1 MTARNE
7 RIAWL
12 AMVGI
17 IALVALRAPPRVT
30 PTARDL
36 DFASTVIELRQE
48 IDHRYVRDVG
58 EAELRDAAL
67 RGMLSVL
74 DEFSVYIPPQ
84 NAEAFN
90 LDLQGNFH
98 GVGILVDRQD
108 EAGGLLIIRPIEES
122 PAALA
127 GIRPGDRVVAVD
139 GEDITA
145 LTQDQII
152 EKIQGPLGS
161 LVTLTVERGAGDA
174 LRRLD
179 LSMPRAEI
187 ATPVLDG
194 YRRDENGQA
203 VFWVDPD
210 APVKLGYIRLSRFTR
225 ESAARTAAL
234 VASLHEQGMRGLIL
248 DLRSNPGG
256 LLDEATWLAD
266 LFIDSGVI
274 YSKRGAHSPEE
285 IRYASPQPAAP
296 DFPMVVLVNELSA
309 SASEVLAG
317 ALSDHE
323 RAVIVGTRTFGKGS
337 VQDVI
342 RMSNDGELK
351 LTTAHYYLPSGRLV
365 HRTPGSEDWGVV
377 PDVEVIVDYADPA
390 ELGDRAIEPLFPRQV
405 DAAVEVLLGLI
416 ASEEAS
422 ATRPTT
428 GSATR
433 PARP

>member
-1 MTARNE
+1 
-7 RIAWL
+7 
-12 AMVGI
+12 
-17 IALVALRAPPRVT
+17 LVALRAPPRVT

-187 ATPVLDG
+187 ATPVLD
-194 YRRDENGQA
+194 
-203 VFWVDPD
+203 
-210 APVKLGYIRLSRFTR
+210 
-225 ESAARTAAL
+225 
-234 VASLHEQGMRGLIL
+234 
-248 DLRSNPGG
+248 
-256 LLDEATWLAD
+256 
-266 LFIDSGVI
+266 
-274 YSKRGAHSPEE
+274 
-285 IRYASPQPAAP
+285 
-296 DFPMVVLVNELSA
+296 
-309 SASEVLAG
+309 
-317 ALSDHE
+317 
-323 RAVIVGTRTFGKGS
+323 
-337 VQDVI
+337 
-342 RMSNDGELK
+342 
-351 LTTAHYYLPSGRLV
+351 
-365 HRTPGSEDWGVV
+365 
-377 PDVEVIVDYADPA
+377 
-390 ELGDRAIEPLFPRQV
+390 
-405 DAAVEVLLGLI
+405 
-416 ASEEAS
+416 
-422 ATRPTT
+422 
-428 GSATR
+428 
-433 PARP
+433 